1 MFWYLF
7 ICALML
13 YPWMIHRGGLRT
25 GKKTEYLALGIACTM
40 LWFFM
45 ALRNVTVGVDTQYYC
60 YVFTQFEDIPLHKV
74 FTAVTYATESQTWE
88 FDFEPGYRLV
98 NKLASLLGSHPQII
112 TVVNSTII
120 MVLLYRLIRNQSP
133 MVLVSVWL
141 YITLGV
147 YQTEMNVTR
156 NAIAILI
163 IYNACVFMERRE
175 MWKYILCCVAGAMF
189 HVTALVFIPLYWV
202 YHRVALTPKRCV
214 TVVLCFVLLG
224 ASFPVL
230 GPYIQNVVPS
240 ALAEYFEGDVDSLS
254 SLLVGVLNAMVFFVV
269 YFMMERKERSLL
281 YTEHKFGMMMFVLNL
296 CFFGLN
302 IGLADAA
309 RMAGLFGAYMMI
321 LIPRMLQRV
330 SRHRRGLA
338 VLLVVLFCGAQY
350 VLRLCINNIGGTMPY
365 EFFA

>member
-7 ICALML
+7 ICVLML

-25 GKKTEYLALGIACTM
+25 GRKTEYLALGIACTI

-45 ALRNVTVGVDTQYYC
+45 AMRSVNVGMDTQYYC
-60 YVFTQFEDIPLHKV
+60 YVFTQFEDIPFRDV
-74 FTAVTYATESQTWE
+74 FTAVTYANESQSWD

-120 MVLLYRLIRNQSP
+120 ILLLYRLIRNQSP
-133 MVLVSVWL
+133 MCMVSIWL

-163 IYNACVFMERRE
+163 VYNACRFVEQKK
-175 MWKYILCCVAGAMF
+175 MWQYIMCCIIGAMF

-202 YHRVALTPKRCV
+202 YHHVALTPKRC
-214 TVVLCFVLLG
+214 TAVVVCFVLLG
-224 ASFPVL
+224 AAFPVL
-230 GPYIQNVVPS
+230 GPHIQYIVP
-240 ALAEYFEGDVDSLS
+240 AGLAKYFEGDVESLS

-269 YFMMERKERSLL
+269 CYMMERKDRKLL
-281 YTEHKFGMMMFVLNL
+281 YTDHKFGMMLFVLNL

-321 LIPRMLQRV
+321 LIPQMLQQV
-330 SRHRRGLA
+330 PRHRRSVA

-350 VLRLCINNIGGTMPY
+350 VLRMCINNIGSTLPY